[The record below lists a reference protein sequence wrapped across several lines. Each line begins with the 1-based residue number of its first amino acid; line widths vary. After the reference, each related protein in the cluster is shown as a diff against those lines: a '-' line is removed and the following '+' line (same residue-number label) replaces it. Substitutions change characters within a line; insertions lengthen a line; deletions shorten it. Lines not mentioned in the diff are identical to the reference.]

1 MWWPGFELGDNPT
14 LWDPATNANTAVP
27 KVGANIFCSGNAFL
41 ADGRLLV
48 TGEHAVNYV
57 ELPNAYISELIP
69 SLPEIEQNH
78 LSRREG

>member
-48 TGEHAVNYV
+48 TGGHVVNYV
-57 ELPNAYISELIP
+57 GLPNAYISELIP